1 MIRRIRDA
9 TDADETLQKVIDYTV
24 SGWPRHTKDIEGD
37 TRKLFHVRDELTVIK
52 RLLVRNQ
59 KIVIP
64 ASIRAEILLKI
75 PEGHA

>member
-24 SGWPRHTKDIEGD
+24 SGWPRHTIDIDGE
-37 TRKLFHVRDELTVIK
+37 TRELFHVRDEPTVIK
-52 RLLVRNQ
+52 GLLVRNQ

-64 ASIRAEILLKI
+64 ASMIAKLVTIH
-75 PEGHA
+75 EGH